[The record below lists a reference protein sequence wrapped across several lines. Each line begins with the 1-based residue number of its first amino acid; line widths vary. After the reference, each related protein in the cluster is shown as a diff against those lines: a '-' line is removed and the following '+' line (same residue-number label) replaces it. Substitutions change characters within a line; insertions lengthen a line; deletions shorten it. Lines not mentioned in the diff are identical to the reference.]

1 MIIIVCLLHS
11 KQRGALSFSE
21 SGRHGS
27 HGCAVG
33 ELCVCC
39 LGNQP
44 TDSSRLLR
52 TGCCCWRLIS
62 LLNSRADPWGEK
74 LGLLKSVAK
83 SCSFYLSQDFS
94 LDLFVPEWAEEKV
107 LSFLSAFFLEHRL
120 RRCRVLV
127 AQKPRKVLEILP
139 CPEAAVLGT
148 AGAGVLGLSVS
159 PTHDTGHANINTV
172 AGLHPPGLKSI
183 SMT

>member
-107 LSFLSAFFLEHRL
+107 LSFLSAFFQSTDCVDVVFWL
-120 RRCRVLV
+120 RRSHARCWRSCPAPSQLCLGQQERQSWVCLCP
-127 AQKPRKVLEILP
+127 PRTTR
-139 CPEAAVLGT
+139 GT
-148 AGAGVLGLSVS
+148 
-159 PTHDTGHANINTV
+159 PTSTQ
-172 AGLHPPGLKSI
+172 
-183 SMT
+183 